1 MAEIDKILKNLS
13 MGELKFWVDSV
24 YCNNCVNRIHRA
36 LKTISGVE
44 DVEVKPNFKE
54 LRALVILKYR
64 GEVSKKDIEEVL
76 SEASD
81 ETPYHEYKP
90 IWE

>member
-13 MGELKFWVDSV
+13 TGELRFWVSGV
-24 YCNNCVNRIHRA
+24 YCNNCVSRIHRA

-44 DVEVKPNFKE
+44 NVEIKPDFKE
-54 LRALVILKYR
+54 LRALVILKFK

>member
-13 MGELKFWVDSV
+13 MGELKFWVDGV

-44 DVEVKPNFKE
+44 NVEVKPNFKE
-54 LRALVILKYR
+54 FRALVILKYR